1 MSGSDMKKRSESTI
15 KRRKLLAGLGAAAG
29 VGLAG
34 CGQGGNGGNSSENLG
49 ERVPTLVLEY
59 WSNVPKTSF
68 NEGIAPIVQES
79 LAKIGIDL
87 EIKPVE
93 FTTQVGNA
101 FRDKRTHHIGM
112 WYHNPTPVRLDP
124 NEMTRRFAADWAGAD
139 GNSNP
144 TNYANCEHTTLA
156 HQQSGIGVREERQ
169 EIINEAQSILSN
181 DFQYLPLVNLVDFGV
196 VNEEA
201 ADWQRFGSAGLTSNT
216 IYPIYSTPAEGDN
229 LILPTSPITL
239 ETTNFFTL
247 DSYASIAVWS
257 RLIHAPLMEYDDN
270 WQLQK
275 GLASSMETSDDG
287 QTITIEL
294 KDASFHNG
302 DPITAED
309 VKFTFEWIGNNSGI
323 FPKVYDPP
331 YESIEVIDDKTTE
344 FNFTEPYP
352 IWSTTTLPLWGI
364 LHKDTWVEAGAL
376 DDAGAAEPDAS
387 SLPGSGAFELE
398 TYQPGQTLE
407 LSPADGHPK
416 HQPDHGI
423 IYQVYRNEQTKVQA
437 FRGGEIDS
445 AGPVSA
451 GAFDQLTNGMDTAQS
466 VTTKAFTP
474 FGLLPQ
480 YPRAPTKFREM
491 RHAIG
496 ATIDRQKINQVVF
509 LGETEPELYASTLLP
524 PHEWRPPEDQL
535 GQMTDDPSG
544 SPEQARE
551 MLREAGWGW
560 DGNDNLHYPPDADID
575 PVWPEGE
582 QPSPDEFPCL
592 NSEGEYVPEGER

>member
-1 MSGSDMKKRSESTI
+1 MVGSNNRHSSKSTI

-34 CGQGGNGGNSSENLG
+34 CSQGDGGNGSKDLG

-93 FTTQVGNA
+93 FTTQIGNN
-101 FRDKRTHHIGM
+101 FRDKRTHHISM

-156 HQQSGIGVREERQ
+156 HQQNGIGDLEKRQ
-169 EIINEAQSILSN
+169 KVVNEAQSILSN

-196 VNEEA
+196 VNKEM
-201 ADWQRFGSAGLTSNT
+201 ADWQRTGSAGLTSNT
-216 IYPIYSTPAEGDN
+216 IYPIYSTPNEGNN

-247 DSYASIAVWS
+247 DSYASIAIWS
-257 RLIHAPLMEYDDN
+257 RLIHAPLMEYDEN
-270 WQLQK
+270 WKLQK
-275 GLASSMETSDDG
+275 GLASSVETSNNG
-287 QTITIEL
+287 QTITVEL

-331 YESIEVIDDKTTE
+331 YESIKVIDEKTTE

-364 LHKDTWVEAGAL
+364 LHKDTWVEAGAR
-376 DDAGAAEPDAS
+376 DDAGATEPEAS
-387 SLPGSGAFELE
+387 SLPGSGAFKLE
-398 TYQPGQTLE
+398 TFQPGQTLE
-407 LSPADGHPK
+407 LTPADGHPK
-416 HQPDHGI
+416 HQPNHNI
-423 IYQVYRNEQTKVQA
+423 IYQVFRNEQTKVQA
-437 FRGGEIDS
+437 FRGGELHS
-445 AGPVSA
+445 AGIVSA
-451 GAFDQLTNGMDTAQS
+451 GALDQLTNQMDAAHS
-466 VTTKAFTP
+466 ITTKAFTP

-480 YPRAPTKFREM
+480 FPRAPMKFLEM

-509 LGETEPELYASTLLP
+509 LGKTEPELYASTLLP

-551 MLREAGWGW
+551 MLQEAGWGW
-560 DGNDNLHYPPDADID
+560 DDNDNLHYPPDADID
-575 PVWPEGE
+575 PVWPKGE
-582 QPSPDEFPCL
+582 VPGSDEFPCL
-592 NSEGEYVPEGER
+592 NDEGEYVPEGEQ